1 MARGKELEAIVA
13 IAGRVDPSLQKS
25 IKQATSHTQGL
36 ESALKVAGVV
46 GAAAVT
52 GIATAGVAATKKL
65 IELGEEFDTAYDN
78 IRVGTGATGKALD
91 NLKDSFKDV
100 YSSVPASMEDT
111 SQAISDW
118 NTRLGV
124 TDGTLETLS
133 KQALQVSDLMD
144 EDLTGTIETSS
155 QAFKQWKID
164 AEDMSSEM
172 DYIFKVSQS
181 TGMGFSTIMSHAQSS
196 GAVLQDLGYN
206 FDQAA
211 AMIANLDKAGINTEQ
226 VLKGMKKG
234 LGNIA
239 KDGGDAVA
247 AMNKYSEAI
256 ASAKT
261 ESEAITIATDIF
273 GSATA
278 VTMAQAIRTGAM
290 DVDALTKSL
299 QENGETIGT
308 AAEDTYD
315 FSEKLQIFKQDAQ
328 TAFEP
333 FAISLFDALGGL
345 LPYMSEFLD
354 WAMPGI
360 VAGLEDI
367 GPLMEDIAGIAEG
380 AFNGVQ
386 TVIDK
391 GKDGIEF
398 IEEHEALFEALAV
411 LIGGLTVAI
420 IAFNVASN
428 ATSIALGI
436 LNGILAAESA
446 MATISTAATTALG
459 TAMAFLT
466 SPVTLV
472 ILAIA
477 GLIAAGVL
485 LYKNWDTVKEKAAE
499 LWGAITTFFGG
510 IGSFIGNAFAGAVG
524 LAKGPINSIISLV
537 NGAINAINGLGI
549 TIPDWVPL
557 LGGKA
562 FKLNIPNIPMLASGG
577 FTDGVSIA
585 GEAGTEAVISFDPAH
600 RGENL
605 SYWAKAGRLLGVTDG
620 DLFGMLG
627 TSSGRMTSVNLGGI
641 EFAPVVNINGNASKE
656 DILEALRESEDEFID
671 MLMELG
677 IFGNGG
683 AYVPSY

>member
-1 MARGKELEAIVA
+1 MAKGKELEAIVA

-36 ESALKVAGVV
+36 ESALKVAGAV
-46 GAAAVT
+46 GVAAVT
-52 GIATAGVAATKKL
+52 GITAAGVAATKSL
-65 IELGEEFDTAYDN
+65 IELGGEFDSAYDN
-78 IRVGTGATGKALD
+78 IRVGTGATGEALD
-91 NLKDSFKDV
+91 DLKDSFKDV
-100 YSSVPASMEDT
+100 YSSVPASMEDA

-181 TGMGFSTIMSHAQSS
+181 TGMGFSTIMSHVQSS

-211 AMIANLDKAGINTEQ
+211 TMIANLDKAGINTEQ

-247 AMNKYSEAI
+247 AMNEYSEAI

-290 DVDALTKSL
+290 DVDSLTKSL
-299 QENGETIGT
+299 QDNGETIST

-360 VAGLEDI
+360 VAGLENI

-398 IEEHEALFEALAV
+398 VEEHEALFEALAV

-420 IAFNVASN
+420 IAFNIASN
-428 ATSIALGI
+428 ATSIALGV
-436 LNGILAAESA
+436 LNGILAAEAAVSGI
-446 MATISTAATTALG
+446 ATGATAALG

-477 GLIAAGVL
+477 GLIAVGVL
-485 LYKNWDTVKEKAAE
+485 LYKNWDTIAAKAGE
-499 LWGAITTFFGG
+499 LWTTVVGFFSGIGTFIGEAFGG
-510 IGSFIGNAFAGAVG
+510 AVAGAK
-524 LAKGPINSIISLV
+524 ANINSIISLV

-557 LGGKA
+557 LGGKSFQLA
-562 FKLNIPNIPMLASGG
+562 IPNIPMLATGG
-577 FTDGVSIA
+577 FTNGVSIA
-585 GEAGTEAVISFDPAH
+585 GEAGTEAVISFDRAY
-600 RGENL
+600 RDQNI
-605 SYWAKAGRLLGVTDG
+605 SYWAKAGRLLGITDG
-620 DLFGMLG
+620 DLFGIAGNSNGG
-627 TSSGRMTSVNLGGI
+627 TTEYNLGGI
-641 EFAPVVNINGNASKE
+641 SFSPNVTIKGNASKQDVIDGIRASFE
-656 DILEALRESEDEFID
+656 EFTDLLDEYFEGKD
-671 MLMELG
+671 R
-677 IFGNGG
+677 G
-683 AYVPSY
+683 AYGAGY